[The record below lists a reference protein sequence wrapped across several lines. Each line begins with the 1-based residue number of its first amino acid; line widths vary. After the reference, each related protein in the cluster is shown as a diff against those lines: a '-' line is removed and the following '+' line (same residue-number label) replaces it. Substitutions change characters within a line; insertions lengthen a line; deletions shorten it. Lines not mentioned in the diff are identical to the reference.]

1 MPSLSPRWGW
11 WWKEQME
18 NLGGTSYWFPTKE
31 RLFLSVFFLGRVLY
45 FWEIPL
51 IYNPHLL
58 LKIQWNPMVWSQTDT
73 TDLAK
78 EKQKTGR
85 SVIWI
90 WGIRCRFFPA
100 GSEIPQDL
108 LIGHGMTYDR
118 MNGLKLMRDAWTA
131 WISYSQRFTMEN
143 IRNMAWQIS
152 YLHIVWFSL
161 HRSIPLCSQFWLL
174 VVPCSQ
180 DYCVVTVKF
189 QHEIIM
195 EMSSEP
201 PPLSYIR
208 YNWYDIEIM
217 PDIS

>member
-11 WWKEQME
+11 WSKEQME

-31 RLFLSVFFLGRVLY
+31 RLFLSDEFFLGRVLY

-73 TDLAK
+73 TDVAK

-118 MNGLKLMRDAWTA
+118 MNGLKLMRDAA
-131 WISYSQRFTMEN
+131 WISYSQRFTIEN

-201 PPLSYIR
+201 PPPI
-208 YNWYDIEIM
+208 IHTV
-217 PDIS
+217 